1 MKFSGV
7 TNMIPTALR
16 RSALL
21 LAWSVATILLPDN
34 QGIAD
39 VLHFRVAFENVPGA
53 QEIEAGNL
61 KAGIRVLEDRL
72 NDSEQDNRGPL
83 LATLCAA
90 YIIDD
95 AMRKA
100 EHVCNKAVETNAT
113 ASAYNNRGVFRAST
127 GDYFGARMDFARVRP
142 RRLETYLENL
152 KKSNPPLIAA
162 DNFHLI
168 DALMIR
174 HASTPRDP
182 VLAIDTVTIED
193 LSQ

>member
-1 MKFSGV
+1 
-7 TNMIPTALR
+7 MIPTALR

-21 LAWSVATILLPDN
+21 LTWALGAVLMPDN

-39 VLHFRVAFENVPGA
+39 ILHFRVAFENVPGA

-61 KAGIRVLEDRL
+61 KAGIRVLENRL
-72 NDSEQDNRGPL
+72 NDIGQDNRGAL

-95 AMRKA
+95 AMHKA
-100 EHVCNKAVETNAT
+100 EHVCNKAVEINAT
-113 ASAYNNRGVFRAST
+113 ASAYNNRGVYRAAT

-142 RRLETYLENL
+142 RRLGIYLENL

-168 DALMIR
+168 DALMIK
-174 HASTPRDP
+174 HASAARDP
-182 VLAIDTVTIED
+182 VFAINTATIED
-193 LSQ
+193 LGQ

>member
-1 MKFSGV
+1 
-7 TNMIPTALR
+7 MISTTLT
-16 RSALL
+16 RSALVL
-21 LAWSVATILLPDN
+21 LAVLVVVVLHGK
-34 QGIAD
+34 QGFAD

-61 KAGIRVLEDRL
+61 KAGIRVLENRL
-72 NDSEQDNRGPL
+72 NDTTQGNRGPL

-100 EHVCNKAVETNAT
+100 EQVCNEAVEINET

-127 GDYFGARMDFARVRP
+127 GDYFGARRDFARVTP
-142 RRLETYLENL
+142 RQPEIYLENL

-162 DNFHLI
+162 DNFQLI
-168 DALMIR
+168 DTLMIK
-174 HASTPRDP
+174 HASTTREPII
-182 VLAIDTVTIED
+182 AIETAAIED
-193 LSQ
+193 LSP